1 MAIAK
6 GVHKYSVTVHRKEYE
21 VSVNQQFEAVWR
33 AVGRYGDEL
42 IEATGR
48 SESTVLAIWKSRRAT
63 EATPKETLKNWR

>member
-21 VSVNQQFEAVWR
+21 VSVNQQFKAVWR

-48 SESTVLAIWKSRRAT
+48 SESTVLAIWKERARYRGN
-63 EATPKETLKNWR
+63 P

>member
-6 GVHKYSVTVHRKEYE
+6 GVHKYSVTVHRKVYE

-48 SESTVLAIWKSRRAT
+48 AESTVLAIWKEQARYRGN
-63 EATPKETLKNWR
+63 P

>member
-6 GVHKYSVTVHRKEYE
+6 GVYKYSVTVHRKEYE
-21 VSVNQQFEAVWR
+21 VSINQQSEAVWR

-48 SESTVLAIWKSRRAT
+48 SESTALASWKERARYKGN
-63 EATPKETLKNWR
+63 P

>member
-6 GVHKYSVTVHRKEYE
+6 GVHKYSVTVHRKEYV

-48 SESTVLAIWKSRRAT
+48 SE
-63 EATPKETLKNWR
+63 

>member
-21 VSVNQQFEAVWR
+21 VSVNQQFEAVSR

-48 SESTVLAIWKSRRAT
+48 SESTVLAIWKERARYRGN
-63 EATPKETLKNWR
+63 P

>member
-1 MAIAK
+1 MAIAT

-33 AVGRYGDEL
+33 AAGRYGDEL

-48 SESTVLAIWKSRRAT
+48 SESTVLAIWKERARYRGN
-63 EATPKETLKNWR
+63 P

>member
-1 MAIAK
+1 MAIGK

-48 SESTVLAIWKSRRAT
+48 SESTVLAIWKERARYRGN
-63 EATPKETLKNWR
+63 P

>member
-21 VSVNQQFEAVWR
+21 VSVNQQFEAVCR

-48 SESTVLAIWKSRRAT
+48 SESTVLAIWKERARYRGN
-63 EATPKETLKNWR
+63 P